1 MKLVCALIVASY
13 RKPESFLLK
22 FSTPQEESKWPDP
35 LDGFSSS
42 KLTRTSTSAKGRSI
56 HHLWYL
62 FFSNPNAIDPCS
74 WLTVGLLY
82 ILVSVEAESPVAV
95 FQPLSNLVVGIIL
108 LRDRSGRARE
118 QNPSNPGPGH
128 RRPIGSAPVGERDRS
143 SRCYTST
150 GDVHGTSGNLHCPW
164 KKATSNGEPA
174 KLRT

>member
-62 FFSNPNAIDPCS
+62 FFFNPSATDPCS

-108 LRDRSGRARE
+108 QLVTRPLRASKGAE
-118 QNPSNPGPGH
+118 SQQPG
-128 RRPIGSAPVGERDRS
+128 SRS
-143 SRCYTST
+143 SKAHRKRTCGGKGSFFTMLHL
-150 GDVHGTSGNLHCPW
+150 HGRRAWH
-164 KKATSNGEPA
+164 
-174 KLRT
+174 